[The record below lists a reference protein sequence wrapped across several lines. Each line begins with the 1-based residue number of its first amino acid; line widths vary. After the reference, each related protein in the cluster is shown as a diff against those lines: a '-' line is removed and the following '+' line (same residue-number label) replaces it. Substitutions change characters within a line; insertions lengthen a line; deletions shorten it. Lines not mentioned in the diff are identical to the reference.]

1 MFPGSL
7 VTSNTANTQ
16 VNKQLYVYVNKI
28 QLRKKSIKLKLFNCG
43 DNANMIQV
51 ISCSGWHTQLVQC
64 FRASPG
70 RHPLHLFNFQ
80 IMPYLLFEATYGIW
94 KCKCSTDL
102 IVWIIYR

>member
-43 DNANMIQV
+43 DNANMILEIGQV
-51 ISCSGWHTQLVQC
+51 ISC
-64 FRASPG
+64 
-70 RHPLHLFNFQ
+70 
-80 IMPYLLFEATYGIW
+80 
-94 KCKCSTDL
+94 
-102 IVWIIYR
+102 